1 MHLFNF
7 YVKISVSR
15 VFLLS
20 IGFFSGFL
28 CYAIISLLGVI
39 AMEFTPSSFS
49 GSSHAIAAFA
59 AGLGMVCAGLPFS
72 FLSYYLNWNGA
83 FQTIELLTVFV
94 VLFLIIFRDSKSKFE
109 ITSFEESFEHK
120 NK

>member
-7 YVKISVSR
+7 HVKVAVSR
-15 VFLLS
+15 FFLLS

-28 CYAIISLLGVI
+28 CYGIISLLGVI

-59 AGLGMVCAGLPFS
+59 AGLGMVFAGLPFS
-72 FLSYYLNWNGA
+72 TLSYYLNWIGA
-83 FQTIELLTVFV
+83 FQIVELLTVFV
-94 VLFLIIFRDSKSKFE
+94 ILFLILFRNSKSKFE
-109 ITSFEESFEHK
+109 IESVEEHIERK
-120 NK
+120 NQ